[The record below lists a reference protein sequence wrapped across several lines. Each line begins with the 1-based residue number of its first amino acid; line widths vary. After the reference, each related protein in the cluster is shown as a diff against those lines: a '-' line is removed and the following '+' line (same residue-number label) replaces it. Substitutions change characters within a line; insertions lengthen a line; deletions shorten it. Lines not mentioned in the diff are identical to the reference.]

1 MRIHIDQLK
10 ESRLA
15 LEFSKPADRF
25 SALRKVTAAGDG
37 SFTGPVRTSVTAERV
52 GELVEIRGVTRAV
65 VRQSCGRCLAEF
77 DSPVETEF
85 ELTYARRGEG
95 PNGAADLPRSDPA
108 PDDGLIYFH
117 GDEIDLTAGVQEH
130 LILSLPLKP
139 LCREDCKGPLR
150 ALRRRSQPGAM
161 RLCGGLGRRP
171 LRNPEAAEAAR
182 NPERFRFVNITGAAR
197 RGGKTAPAG

>member
-25 SALRKVTAAGDG
+25 PALRRVTAAGDG

-52 GELVEIRGVTRAV
+52 GELVEVRGVTRAV

-95 PNGAADLPRSDPA
+95 PNGAADLPRSDLA

-139 LCREDCKGPLR
+139 LCREDCKGLCARCGAELNLGACPC
-150 ALRRRSQPGAM
+150 AGASDDGPFETLRRLKLPDI
-161 RLCGGLGRRP
+161 
-171 LRNPEAAEAAR
+171 LR
-182 NPERFRFVNITGAAR
+182 GS
-197 RGGKTAPAG
+197 GS